1 MTKNTSLAAITAAGM
16 LLSMTGSAM
25 GQTADPEKSD
35 KETAMDVASQP
46 AEDLNLKKTE
56 IPEELLE
63 IEEAPYS
70 LKGIKNCRDIR
81 DAVKKLDKVL
91 GDDLDVIEEDSK
103 SDKRRKT
110 AGSIGKS
117 LIGGLIPFRGLVREI
132 TGAAADKRRYDQAV
146 YAGVVRRS
154 FLKGVGKQRGCSFPA
169 APKS

>member
-1 MTKNTSLAAITAAGM
+1 MILSQSIKTSLGACLLVAAPI
-16 LLSMTGSAM
+16 SVSA
-25 GQTADPEKSD
+25 QTADPD
-35 KETAMDVASQP
+35 KTDSETAVDVASQP
-46 AEDLNLKKTE
+46 AQDLNLKKTE
-56 IPEELLE
+56 IPQALQD
-63 IEEAPYS
+63 IEQAPYS
-70 LKGIKNCRDIR
+70 LTGIKSCRDIQR
-81 DAVKKLDKVL
+81 AVKKLDKVL

-132 TGAAADKRRYDQAV
+132 TGAADQQRRYDQAV

-154 FLKGVGKQRGCSFPA
+154 FLKGIGKQRGCKFPA